1 MRRKNLRKY
10 YRFFKNLHELEEK
23 GAEFIH
29 FHEVPLKWLHDRL
42 TPAQFL
48 TLSGVLVGCT
58 AGLAGVLLKAVVHY
72 IQKFITQD
80 YHLPYQLIF
89 YFIFPVI
96 GIVATVAVV
105 HYFFKGDSGEG
116 IPSVLYEIAQKSSI
130 VRFSKTYSQL
140 IQSGIT
146 VGLGGSAGL
155 ESPIAVTGAAIGSN
169 YARIYQMDY
178 KNRTLLLAA
187 GAAAGIASAFDA
199 PIAGVMFAIE
209 MLLTGMAFSDFIP
222 LVIASVC
229 GALLSNIILGNDL
242 TLHFRLKEA
251 FDYRNV
257 PLYIVLGVVSGLYC
271 HYYAIVVERIENFL
285 HKRVKNRFRIAL
297 FSGVILGLLCFLF
310 PPLFGEGYTSVKVLV
325 DNGGATLMQTGIF
338 SSLVGR
344 EWVII
349 AFVGLVGLFKVFAT
363 TFTISGGGNGG
374 NFAPSL
380 VAGAFVGYFFA
391 LICQVLGMQDIPLAN
406 FAIVGMAGA
415 MSGILYVP
423 LTSIFLI
430 AEATGGYELFIPLM
444 IVSTAS
450 YLIVRRF
457 SPYSINVKKWVEA
470 GKVFGRGT
478 DRNLLSLLR
487 AQDVIEKD
495 ILTIAPDASLRELV
509 ELIKVNRRNMFG
521 VVNKNKELEG
531 IVMLDDIRNIMFKE
545 SLYDSTTIRQVMRN
559 PPAFVDVQEPMREVM
574 KKFDETRAWNLPVV
588 DGKKFLGF
596 ISKSTLLQN
605 YRDLLRTHSTG
616 E

>member
-10 YRFFKNLHELEEK
+10 YRLFKNLHELEEK

-29 FHEVPLKWLHDRL
+29 FHEVPLKWLHDKL

-48 TLSGVLVGCT
+48 VLSGILVGCT

-80 YHLPYQLIF
+80 YHLSYQMIF
-89 YFIFPVI
+89 YFIFPI
-96 GIVATVAVV
+96 MGIVGTVAIVR
-105 HYFFKGDSGEG
+105 YFFKGDSGEG
-116 IPSVLYEIAQKSSI
+116 IPSVLYEIARKSSI

-146 VGLGGSAGL
+146 VGFGGSAGL

-169 YARIYQMDY
+169 YARIYQMNY
-178 KNRTLLLAA
+178 KDRTLLLAA

-199 PIAGVMFAIE
+199 PIAGVMFAVE

-222 LVIASVC
+222 LIIAAVC

-257 PLYIVLGVVSGLYC
+257 PLYVLLGIISGLYC
-271 HYYAIVVERIENFL
+271 HYYAVIVGKIEDLL
-285 HKRVKNRFRIAL
+285 HKRIKKKFRIAL
-297 FSGVILGLLCFLF
+297 FSGMVLGLLCFLF

-338 SSLVGR
+338 SSLAGNK
-344 EWVII
+344 WMIL
-349 AFVGLVGLFKVFAT
+349 AFVGLVGLLKVFAT

-391 LICQVLGMQDIPLAN
+391 LVCQITGMDNVPLAN

-457 SPYSINVKKWVEA
+457 SPYSINVKKWVEE
-470 GKVFGRGT
+470 GKVFGRKT
-478 DRNLLSLLR
+478 DQNLLSLLR
-487 AQDVIEKD
+487 ARDIIEKD
-495 ILTIAPDASLRELV
+495 ILTISPDASLRDLIN
-509 ELIKVNRRNMFG
+509 LIKINKRNMFG
-521 VVNKNKELEG
+521 VVNEDQELEG
-531 IVMLDDIRNIMFKE
+531 VVMLDDIRHIMFKE
-545 SLYDSTTIRQVMRN
+545 ALYDSTAIRQLMKS
-559 PPAFVDVQEPMREVM
+559 PPAFVDVTEPMWKVM
-574 KKFDETRAWNLPVV
+574 KKFDETNAWNLPVV
-588 DGKKFLGF
+588 SGKRFIGF

-605 YRDLLRTHSTG
+605 YRKMLLTHSSG